1 MKERSSF
8 LKKRSKRLLFL
19 RPRKHPVHDLDR
31 WSAGRIKVFWFFFS
45 KKNAFLPLALLAV
58 LAGCEAT
65 PDRGPCKLGFATE
78 LPLSFRQNAFVTPA
92 ILDGQPAS
100 LMLDTGSEFTVVSK
114 ATADRM
120 NLDIVAMPG
129 HMSGVGGMRGAYVMS
144 ADIFQIGRLQGKN
157 LPLMVSDLTLS
168 PGGTPIDGLLGS
180 DFLSSYDVDLDF
192 SENKARLFKVS
203 GNCRGTPTVLDDPLF
218 QAKLVRSEH
227 SLDSR
232 PFVWV
237 RIGGKSLL
245 ASVDS
250 GAAHSLIFRNAAN
263 RLGLHIEDLAQE
275 PHFYARGLG
284 PTTPILVRHVMTP
297 ITIGEV
303 TISNLPV
310 ALLDERSPDSTDML
324 LGMDFLSVVHVWLSA
339 SSHVMIMQY
348 PPKPSPPLPRR

>member
-1 MKERSSF
+1 VKERPSF

-31 WSAGRIKVFWFFFS
+31 WSAGRITVFWFFSS
-45 KKNAFLPLALLAV
+45 KKNAFLPLALPIA
-58 LAGCEAT
+58 LAGCAAT
-65 PDRGPCKLGFATE
+65 PDQRPCNLGFATE

-92 ILDGQPAS
+92 LLDSQPAS

-114 ATADRM
+114 ATSDRM

-129 HMSGVGGMRGAYVMS
+129 QMSGVGGVRGAYVMS
-144 ADIFQIGRLQGKN
+144 ADTFQIGRLQGKN

-192 SENKARLFKVS
+192 PQSKARLFKAS
-203 GNCRGTPTVLDDPLF
+203 GSCTGTPTTLAEPLF

-227 SLDSR
+227 PLDFR

-237 RIGGKSLL
+237 LIDGKSLL
-245 ASVDS
+245 ASVDT
-250 GAAHSLIFRNAAN
+250 GAAHTLIFRNAAN
-263 RLGLHIEDLAQE
+263 RLGLRIEDLVRE
-275 PHFYARGLG
+275 PHFFARGVG
-284 PTTPILVRHVMTP
+284 PETPVLVRHVMRP

-303 TISNLPV
+303 TIANLPV
-310 ALLDERSPDSTDML
+310 ALLDETSPDSTDML
-324 LGMDFLSVVHVWLSA
+324 LGMDFLSEVHVWLSF
-339 SSHVMIMQY
+339 SSHTMIMQY
-348 PPKPSPPLPRR
+348 PPKPSPPVP